1 MVCVLVDSRASES
14 RYGVRVLVLAL
25 LAKQEL
31 VKTPLGKQDLV
42 KTLTEALMKLG
53 VDGRT
58 VDGGDFIFDEEGRV
72 TGWRR

>member
-1 MVCVLVDSRASES
+1 
-14 RYGVRVLVLAL
+14 LVLAL